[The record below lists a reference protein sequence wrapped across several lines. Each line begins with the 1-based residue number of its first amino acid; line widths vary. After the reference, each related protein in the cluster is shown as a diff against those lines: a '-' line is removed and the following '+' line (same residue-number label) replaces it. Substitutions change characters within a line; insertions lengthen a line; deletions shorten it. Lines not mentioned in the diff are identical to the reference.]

1 MAFLEVK
8 NVRIAGISA
17 CVPSNVEENIN
28 LDVFNEG
35 EAERVIAQTSIVK
48 KRVVENNTTAADL
61 CQKAFEGLLP
71 ELGWD
76 KESIDVLVFVTS
88 ASDYNVPPTACVLQ
102 DKLGLQES
110 TLCIELRHGCPGW
123 VIGLST
129 IASLISSGCLKRGVL
144 LCGDTP
150 TLLNSSRDKETKPLF
165 GDAGSATAIEFDT
178 KAPSLVFEHGTR
190 GKDFKAICAE
200 YGGYRNPVTN
210 DSLEYVE
217 YGPHRERR
225 LVDIEMDGMSVFGF
239 GLSVAPKSISSLAE
253 KYEINLEDVDCY
265 LFHQANHYMNEKIRK
280 KLHITPEKV
289 PYSMQNFG
297 NTSCASIPLTIVTER
312 RDLYNGGHTKSLACA
327 FGVGLAWGS
336 VYFETEKLICP
347 ELIEY

>member
-1 MAFLEVK
+1 MAFLEIK
-8 NVRIAGISA
+8 NVKIAGISA
-17 CVPSNVEENIN
+17 CVPSKIEENIN

-35 EAERVIAQTSIVK
+35 EAERVIAQTSIVR
-48 KRVVENNTTAADL
+48 KRVVEKNTTAADL
-61 CQKAFEGLLP
+61 CQKAFEDLLP
-71 ELGWD
+71 KLGWN
-76 KESIDVLVFVTS
+76 KESIDILVYVTS
-88 ASDYNVPPTACVLQ
+88 SSDYNVPPTACVLQ
-102 DKLGLQES
+102 DRLQLPES

-129 IASLISSGCLKRGVL
+129 IASLVSTGSLKRGVL

-150 TLLNSSRDKETKPLF
+150 TLLNSCRDKETRPLF

-178 KAPSLVFEHGTR
+178 NAPALVFEHGTR

-200 YGGYRNPVTN
+200 YGGYRNPVTKE
-210 DSLEYVE
+210 SLDYIE

-225 LVDIEMDGMSVFGF
+225 LVDIEMDGMNVFGF
-239 GLSVAPKSISSLAE
+239 GLSVAPKSITSLSE
-253 KYEINLEDVDCY
+253 QYGINLEDVDSF

-280 KLHITPEKV
+280 KLKIAPEKV

-297 NTSCASIPLTIVTER
+297 NTSCASIPLTIITER
-312 RDLYNGGHTKSLACA
+312 REEYLKGKMKSLACA

-336 VYFETEKLICP
+336 VYFETNNIVCP

>member
-1 MAFLEVK
+1 MALLSVN
-8 NVRIAGISA
+8 NVAIRGIAA
-17 CVPSNVEENIN
+17 CVPSKVEENIN

-35 EAERVIAQTSIVK
+35 EAERVIAQTSIVRK
-48 KRVVENNTTAADL
+48 HVVEEGTTAADL
-61 CQKAFEGLLP
+61 CERAFNVLID
-71 ELGWD
+71 ELKWER
-76 KESIDVLVFVTS
+76 ESIDAIVFVTS

-102 DKLGLQES
+102 DKLGLSEK
-110 TLCIELRHGCPGW
+110 TLAIEVRHGCPGW

-129 IASLISSGCLKRGVL
+129 LANFMSNGNIKRGVL

-150 TLLNSSRDKETKPLF
+150 TLLNSSKDKETRPLF
-165 GDAGSATAIEFDT
+165 GDAGSATALEFDT
-178 KAPSLVFEHGTR
+178 NAHPLEFEFGTR
-190 GKDFKAICAE
+190 GKDYKAICAE
-200 YGGYRNPVTN
+200 YGGYRNPTTKEAL
-210 DSLEYVE
+210 DYIE

-225 LVDIEMDGMSVFGF
+225 PVDIEMDGMNVFAF
-239 GLSVAPKSISSLAE
+239 GMSVAPKSITALSEQYSVNLD
-253 KYEINLEDVDCY
+253 EIDCF

-280 KLHITPEKV
+280 KLHVSEDKV

-312 RDLYNGGHTKSLACA
+312 RENYVHGKMNSLACA

-336 VYFETEKLICP
+336 VHFKTENIVCP